1 MQRYQGE
8 MMICRLM
15 KAVIVADDAGKK
27 IDERMD
33 EDQTII
39 TDHDTGNHGLFW
51 PIQLRPALTVA
62 EQRALSALGQATDI
76 S

>member
-1 MQRYQGE
+1 
-8 MMICRLM
+8 MIYRLM

-27 IDERMD
+27 IDEWMD
-33 EDQTII
+33 KDQTIK
-39 TDHDTGNHGLFW
+39 TDNDTGNYEELR

-62 EQRALSALGQATDI
+62 EQRALSALGQAMDI